1 MCTQQTHEKKQIRQK
16 NYKKKLVNDGGG
28 DMKSDEKKLFR
39 KLTIFLLLKSQL
51 LSKRHFLEHILG
63 EKVVKI

>member
-1 MCTQQTHEKKQIRQK
+1 MHTTDTRKKNK
-16 NYKKKLVNDGGG
+16 FDKKTTKKKLVNDGGG